1 MFVRGFAP
9 TTMVQKAGT
18 GPCRYGR
25 RMRNGHKE
33 CETEIRFKTPVMT
46 RGKSR
51 HDSNQLRISGLG
63 GTTVIVSMLDSGVWT
78 LSLSLHLPAPI
89 SCRAIIAGVQ
99 SRRDFEKHSRKK
111 KANFGV
117 CDRGSSW
124 STKTA
129 FAPHVVGGSRRA
141 ATSLFLASY
150 SCKLPPQCTTCILN
164 LKLDASSFSCLCQ
177 QCVFCG
183 GGEGPR
189 GRVCTRIASP
199 GCPRRGQHFHPLCLA
214 VGICTVTPRLSS

>member
-1 MFVRGFAP
+1 MAAAPDLFVRGFAP

-111 KANFGV
+111 KPTLGCV
-117 CDRGSSW
+117 TMDRHGRQKQRSRLMW
-124 STKTA
+124 WA
-129 FAPHVVGGSRRA
+129 GVVGPPPAYFWPRIP
-141 ATSLFLASY
+141 AS
-150 SCKLPPQCTTCILN
+150 CRPNAQP
-164 LKLDASSFSCLCQ
+164 AS
-177 QCVFCG
+177 
-183 GGEGPR
+183 
-189 GRVCTRIASP
+189 
-199 GCPRRGQHFHPLCLA
+199 
-214 VGICTVTPRLSS
+214 